1 MVQFEC
7 PRYRNPCVSFTL
19 VWIPFSHFQ
28 ALLLPLSGVIDYW
41 TPSMKVKKL
50 EISWNKINLTGCKWS
65 NFNAP
70 GIETP
75 LSYILIPFFGLGK
88 SEFVS
93 LIRSSEHRN
102 FESRN
107 FSYLEV
113 SITFCP
119 TLRFPLWHNPFL
131 PQWQTA
137 CSTVGTWALSNRGIT
152 NELIVAEQDQKF
164 LTHNR
169 AISKWQ

>member
-1 MVQFEC
+1 MPWVQKPLCLIHFGV
-7 PRYRNPCVSFTL
+7 NPFFSFPSPAASSL
-19 VWIPFSHFQ
+19 WGNR
-28 ALLLPLSGVIDYW
+28 LLDSQYE
-41 TPSMKVKKL
+41 SKKL